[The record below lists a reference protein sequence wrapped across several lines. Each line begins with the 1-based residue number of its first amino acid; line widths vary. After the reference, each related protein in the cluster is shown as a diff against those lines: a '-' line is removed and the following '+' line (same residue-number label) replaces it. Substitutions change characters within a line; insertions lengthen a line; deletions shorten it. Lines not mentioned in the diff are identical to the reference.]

1 MFSILHGLF
10 ALIAYSVD
18 GYDKASQNIKN
29 KEMAKKDGQLTYRGA
44 RGNEYLVK
52 NNRQVYTKINNNGE
66 KVIVD
71 MKTGQQYHNLSQEK
85 KREECIKCL
94 RQGKTVRWKIDNEVN
109 QTYYGKYCRPYHLI
123 DIESGIPVDSVCIN
137 GVRFYIRLSDGVIL
151 RPVDNY
157 TLESLVGK
165 WTVEELID
173 IVNKRQNEVREE
185 LYLKDS
191 IFIKNEFFFS
201 LQYVYVDSKK
211 QINIFNGD
219 FKRRSNYIKN
229 DMKLIKKGG
238 SK

>member
-1 MFSILHGLF
+1 M
-10 ALIAYSVD
+10 
-18 GYDKASQNIKN
+18 
-29 KEMAKKDGQLTYRGA
+29 
-44 RGNEYLVK
+44 
-52 NNRQVYTKINNNGE
+52 
-66 KVIVD
+66 
-71 MKTGQQYHNLSQEK
+71 
-85 KREECIKCL
+85 
-94 RQGKTVRWKIDNEVN
+94 
-109 QTYYGKYCRPYHLI
+109 
-123 DIESGIPVDSVCIN
+123 
-137 GVRFYIRLSDGVIL
+137 RFYIRLSDGVIL